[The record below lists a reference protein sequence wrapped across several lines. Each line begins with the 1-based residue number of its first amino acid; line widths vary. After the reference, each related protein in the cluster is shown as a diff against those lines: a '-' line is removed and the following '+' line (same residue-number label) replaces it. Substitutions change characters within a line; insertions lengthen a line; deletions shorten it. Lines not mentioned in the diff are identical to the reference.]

1 MKTKF
6 KIFLFLIS
14 FSLSSCG
21 YQPIYSSKGEN
32 FSIGDIKIYGDKD
45 LEKHFEAQVKRFQG
59 KNENT
64 FNLEIY
70 LNSFKN
76 TISKDKK
83 GNPSIYGLS
92 ISAKIIF
99 KKDNNPEVTRTFS
112 QNTQYNNKEN
122 KFDLKRYENNL
133 EKQLLNEIIED
144 FIFYI
149 HTMR

>member
-6 KIFLFLIS
+6 KIFFFLTLF
-14 FSLSSCG
+14 FLSSCG

-32 FSIGDIKIYGDKD
+32 FSIGEMKIYGDKD
-45 LEKHFEAQVKRFQG
+45 LEKYFETQIKRFQN

-64 FNLEIY
+64 FNLDVY
-70 LNSFKN
+70 LDSSKN

-99 KKDNNPEVTRTFS
+99 KKNNDSEVTKTFS

-144 FIFYI
+144 LIFFI

>member
-1 MKTKF
+1 MRTKF
-6 KIFLFLIS
+6 KIFFFFILFFLT
-14 FSLSSCG
+14 SCG

-32 FSIGDIKIYGDKD
+32 FSIGEIKIYGDKD
-45 LEKHFEAQVKRFQG
+45 LEKHFETQVKKFQN

-70 LNSFKN
+70 LSSFKN

-99 KKDNNPEVTRTFS
+99 KKDNNPDVTRTFS

-122 KFDLKRYENNL
+122 KFDLRRYENNL
-133 EKQLLNEIIED
+133 EKQLLNEIIQD

-149 HTMR
+149 QTMR